1 MAGKKTVKK
10 AEPEFV
16 YMVNS
21 YTGTLIRL
29 GNCGVA
35 EFFTLGGWVS
45 SPRLNDIRYGLGPFM
60 EYDDITEE
68 KAMELIRKEKER
80 AEARKREHENDSKDS
95 SEGDGPEA

>member
-10 AEPEFV
+10 AEPEFE

-21 YTGTLIRL
+21 DTGTLIRL
-29 GNCGVA
+29 GDCGVA

-45 SPRLNDIRYGLGPFM
+45 SPRLNDIRYGLGLFM

-68 KAMELIRKEKER
+68 KAMEIIRKKKEE
-80 AEARKREHENDSKDS
+80 AEAWKREHE
-95 SEGDGPEA
+95 EGSGEEKE

>member
-1 MAGKKTVKK
+1 MAEKKTAKK
-10 AEPEFV
+10 AEPEFE

-29 GNCGVA
+29 GPCGVA

-68 KAMELIRKEKER
+68 KAMEIIRKEKER
-80 AEARKREHENDSKDS
+80 AAARKRARE
-95 SEGDGPEA
+95 EGSGEEKE

>member
-29 GNCGVA
+29 GDCGVA

-45 SPRLNDIRYGLGPFM
+45 SPRLNDIRYGYSPLFM

-68 KAMELIRKEKER
+68 KAMELIRKEKE
-80 AEARKREHENDSKDS
+80 EAAAWKREHE
-95 SEGDGPEA
+95 EGSGEEKE